1 MKKVLL
7 AGCGGWGEQW
17 IKYTLPRC
25 ERDGLIRVVGAMD
38 IVPAHLE
45 LVKKNLGENRCYTDL
60 RAAIEQTK
68 PDLCVIAAPPAAHEA
83 VAMTAMEYGCHV
95 LSEKPVTDNL
105 QSLFR
110 LLKKAEEKGVKYGVT
125 MTHQFKRH
133 ISTLRQEIFSGK
145 YGSLDYLSC
154 QVTIRQAKMS
164 GRQNKL
170 EHVMLNEASI
180 HHFSLLESLAGSQCE
195 SIYTDVW
202 SPEHAKDM
210 RGGAQSL
217 SVLKYVNGVRAGYE
231 MSMASASSQHSWGN
245 ELIRAELEKAVLI
258 LDGYRLHCYL
268 KSEKEPIPDLPGEG
282 FGIPLI
288 GSADDRWGN
297 EKLLEQFVG
306 WLEGGAAMDTRLENA
321 ARAQMMVFAAIES
334 GRRGIP
340 VNPGRLMEE
349 YRKEFLKKGA
359 ENR

>member
-1 MKKVLL
+1 
-7 AGCGGWGEQW
+7 
-17 IKYTLPRC
+17 
-25 ERDGLIRVVGAMD
+25 MD

-45 LVKKNLGENRCYTDL
+45 LVKKNLGEDRCYTDL
-60 RAAIEQTK
+60 RTAINETK
-68 PDLCVIAAPPAAHEA
+68 PDICVIAAPPATHEEVA
-83 VAMTAMEYGCHV
+83 VTAMEYGCHV
-95 LSEKPVTDNL
+95 LSEKPVTDNP

-110 LLKKAEEKGVKYGVT
+110 ILKKAQESGAKYGVT
-125 MTHQFKRH
+125 MTHQFNRH

-145 YGSLDYLSC
+145 YGPLDYLAC
-154 QVTIRQAKMS
+154 QMTIRQTEMS
-164 GRQNKL
+164 ERQNKL

-202 SPEHAKDM
+202 SPDHAKDM

-217 SVLKYVNGVRAGYE
+217 SVLRYENGVRAGYE

-258 LDGYRLHCYL
+258 LDGYRLRCYL
-268 KSEKEPIPDLPGEG
+268 KSEEQPSPDLPGAG
-282 FGIPLI
+282 FEIPLI

-297 EKLLEQFVG
+297 EKLLKQFTD

-334 GRRGIP
+334 GRRGVP
-340 VNPGRLMEE
+340 VNPGRLMVE
-349 YRKEFLKKGA
+349 YGKEFS
-359 ENR
+359 